1 MSLQQDLQT
10 RSGNQC
16 ELCASTN
23 NLSIYDVKPSITGG
37 GGVDGSLL
45 ACETC
50 SIQID
55 NVDDTDANH
64 WRCLN
69 DSMWSEY
76 RAVKVVAWRMLSRL
90 RNEGWPKDLLE
101 MLYMEDHDLRF
112 AKESGDHL
120 DESEKV
126 IHRDI
131 NGAIL
136 QAGDSVV
143 LVKDL
148 KVKGSSMVAKQGT
161 AVRRISLDHENAK
174 YIEGKVGPTQ
184 IVIITDYVKK
194 MTSKD

>member
-69 DSMWSEY
+69 DSMW
-76 RAVKVVAWRMLSRL
+76 R
-90 RNEGWPKDLLE
+90 
-101 MLYMEDHDLRF
+101 
-112 AKESGDHL
+112 
-120 DESEKV
+120 
-126 IHRDI
+126 
-131 NGAIL
+131 
-136 QAGDSVV
+136 
-143 LVKDL
+143 
-148 KVKGSSMVAKQGT
+148 
-161 AVRRISLDHENAK
+161 
-174 YIEGKVGPTQ
+174 
-184 IVIITDYVKK
+184 
-194 MTSKD
+194 